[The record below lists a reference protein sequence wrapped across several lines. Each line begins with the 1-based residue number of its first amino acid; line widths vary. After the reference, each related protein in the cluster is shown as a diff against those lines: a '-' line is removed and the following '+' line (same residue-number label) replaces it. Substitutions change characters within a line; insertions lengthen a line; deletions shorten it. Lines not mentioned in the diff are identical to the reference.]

1 MGRFLL
7 AVGIGLV
14 GAVIVHIAVIF
25 AIPPLA
31 DNNAWGRLSRIAGM
45 ETVVRIDSQRQA
57 PGEATLRRDGPGA
70 HDFAFIDPAFV
81 TAACRFSLEDGLV
94 RVSTPAATDFWSASI
109 YSRQGD
115 NLYSINDRSAVNGR
129 FDLLLGT
136 PEQLVD
142 AEANSVSQDE
152 TAIPVGLD
160 IAEGY
165 VTLRVLVDDE
175 TQRPAVDAFVQS
187 LRCQKVD
194 AAGLADD
201 TDRRPAD
208 PRPAG

>member
-1 MGRFLL
+1 MGKILL
-7 AVGIGLV
+7 ALAIGLV

-25 AIPPLA
+25 AIPRLA
-31 DNNAWGRLSRIAGM
+31 DNNAWGRLGRIAGL

-57 PGEATLRRDGPGA
+57 PGNAPLRGDGPGA
-70 HDFAFIDPAFV
+70 HDFAFVDPAFV
-81 TAACRFSLEDGLV
+81 TAACRFSLTDSPV
-94 RVSTPAATDFWSASI
+94 RVSAPAATDFWSASI

-160 IAEGY
+160 LAEGY

-175 TQRPAVDAFVQS
+175 TQRPAVDAFVKS
-187 LRCQKVD
+187 LRCQTVD
-194 AAGLADD
+194 TAGLADL
-201 TDRRPAD
+201 AAG
-208 PRPAG
+208 RPAG

>member
-1 MGRFLL
+1 MGKLIL
-7 AVGIGLV
+7 AVVIGLV
-14 GAVIVHIAVIF
+14 GAAIVHIVVIF
-25 AIPPLA
+25 AIPLLA
-31 DNNAWGRLSRIAGM
+31 GNNAWGRLGRIAGM

-57 PGEATLRRDGPGA
+57 GSGSGLRDDGPGA

-81 TAACRFSLEDGLV
+81 TAACRFSLEDGPV
-94 RVSTPAATDFWSASI
+94 RVTAPAATEFWSASI

-115 NLYSINDRSAVNGR
+115 NLYSINDRSAVKGR

-160 IAEGY
+160 LAEGY
-165 VTLRVLVDDE
+165 LTLRVLVGDE
-175 TQRPAVDAFVQS
+175 TQRPGVDAFVRS
-187 LRCQKVD
+187 LRCQKLEP
-194 AAGLADD
+194 AGLAVIPEA
-201 TDRRPAD
+201 TGTP
-208 PRPAG
+208 

>member
-1 MGRFLL
+1 MGRVLL
-7 AVGIGLV
+7 AVAIGLV

-31 DNNAWGRLSRIAGM
+31 DNNAWGRLGRIAGM

-57 PGEATLRRDGPGA
+57 PGEATLRGDGPGA

-81 TAACRFSLEDGLV
+81 TAACRFSLEEGPV
-94 RVSTPAATDFWSASI
+94 RVSAPAATDFWSASI

-142 AEANSVSQDE
+142 AQANSVSQDE
-152 TAIPVGLD
+152 TAIPVGLG
-160 IAEGY
+160 ITEGY

-187 LRCQKVD
+187 LKCQRQD
-194 AAGLADD
+194 SASLAD
-201 TDRRPAD
+201 PAD
-208 PRPAG
+208 TSPAG